1 MTAADNPLPTTPE
14 AATREVSFEHSTD
27 LVPFLAHYGISLL
40 ISTYQAGKLA
50 VVSAWQDKL
59 RLAFH
64 NFDQPMGVAARPERI
79 AIGVRGQ
86 VWQLNNAPDI
96 APRIEPALSH
106 DAAFVTR
113 TSHVT
118 GEIHSHDM
126 AWAGDELWVVN
137 TLFSCLCTLH
147 PQYSFV
153 PRWRPPFISAL
164 AAEDRCHLN
173 GLALDAEGPK
183 YVTALG
189 QTDVAQ
195 GWRPGKATGGLLID
209 VNSSETVLTGLA
221 MPHSPRIHEGRL
233 WLLDSGTGRLVL
245 PDLHTGQLTTVAE
258 LPGYTRGLSFFGPYA
273 FVGLSRIRETSTF
286 GGLPIAERRA
296 DLKCGVWVVDCRSG
310 RVAVFLEFKTGV
322 EEIFDVQVLSGIR
335 NPILSGPSP
344 AADGAQAIWIVPG
357 GRPEV

>member
-1 MTAADNPLPTTPE
+1 MSAADEALKQTAAAP
-14 AATREVSFEHSTD
+14 TREVGFEHSTD
-27 LVPFLAHYGISLL
+27 LAPFLTHYGSSLL

-50 VVSAWQDKL
+50 VVSAWQNKL
-59 RLAFH
+59 QLAFH
-64 NFDQPMGVAARPERI
+64 NFEQPMGIAVAPGWLAV
-79 AIGVRGQ
+79 GVRGQ
-86 VWQLNNAPDI
+86 IWQLNNAANI
-96 APRIEPALSH
+96 APSIEPAGSH
-106 DAAFVTR
+106 DAAYVAR

-147 PQYSFV
+147 PQFSFV

-173 GLALDAEGPK
+173 GLAIDANGPK

-189 QTDVAQ
+189 QTDTAQ
-195 GWRPGKATGGLLID
+195 GWRPGKATGGVLLD
-209 VNSSETVLTGLA
+209 VTTGERLLTGLA
-221 MPHSPRIHEGRL
+221 MPHSPRIHDGRL

-245 PDLHTGQLTTVAE
+245 PDLQTGQLTTVAE

-286 GGLPIAERRA
+286 GGLPIAERRGQ
-296 DLKCGVWVVDCRSG
+296 LKCGVWVVDTRTG
-310 RVAVFLEFKTGV
+310 RVAVFLEFKSGV
-322 EEIFDVQVLSGIR
+322 EELFDVQVLPGVR

-344 AADGAQAIWIVPG
+344 AADGAQAMWIVPQG
-357 GRPEV
+357 